1 MTPPQQKSCLRKRTN
16 YCRVQFI
23 EETDDMNDGFLATPP
38 DSPVESHLEKGS
50 LPQDQ
55 MIMMY
60 EHLYKKEKERAQLLE
75 SQIQHLQVQLMDRDQ
90 KLDMKDDDGY
100 KYGKVSHLVNH
111 IISLSQP
118 NDTAGSKMDQHSA
131 SLPKKEC
138 TSSLESIHD
147 HLQQVLFDLMVTQQ
161 QQTRHRYDPSD
172 DLYDSTDYYHHPTNI
187 YY

>member
-1 MTPPQQKSCLRKRTN
+1 
-16 YCRVQFI
+16 
-23 EETDDMNDGFLATPP
+23 
-38 DSPVESHLEKGS
+38 
-50 LPQDQ
+50 
-55 MIMMY
+55 MMY
-60 EHLYKKEKERAQLLE
+60 ERLYKKEKERAHLLE

-90 KLDMKDDDGY
+90 KLDMVSLACRRLNGALTLPTPLLKKDDDGY
-100 KYGKVSHLVNH
+100 KYSKVSHLVNH

-118 NDTAGSKMDQHSA
+118 NDTAGSKMDHHSA

-147 HLQQVLFDLMVTQQ
+147 HLQQVLFDMMVAQQ

-172 DLYDSTDYYHHPTNI
+172 DLCGSTDYYHHPTNI